1 MVTVLKRAFANS
13 EFILSLQ
20 AQTYF
25 SRFYPIWFLITFD
38 NLLLSNVIR
47 NGITDYNPIKS
58 NC

>member
-25 SRFYPIWFLITFD
+25 SRFYPTCFLMTFD
-38 NLLLSNVIR
+38 KVLLSNVL
-47 NGITDYNPIKS
+47 GTE
-58 NC
+58 